1 MKYYEVIVGNL
12 AITTCKENELV
23 YNALAYNK
31 PRFGEISEEQF
42 HQINERS
49 TCKKAISTNIF
60 TYKLKYAIELIPLAK
75 I

>member
-42 HQINERS
+42 HQIN
-49 TCKKAISTNIF
+49 
-60 TYKLKYAIELIPLAK
+60 
-75 I
+75 